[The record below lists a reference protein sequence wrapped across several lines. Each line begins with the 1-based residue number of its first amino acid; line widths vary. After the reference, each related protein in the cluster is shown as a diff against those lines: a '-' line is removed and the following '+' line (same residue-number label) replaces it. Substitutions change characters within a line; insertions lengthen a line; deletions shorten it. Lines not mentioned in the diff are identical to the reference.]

1 MQHGLRLRSLPIPN
15 TATRT
20 GLTGAFFRLKN
31 LRAELRS
38 GGRCR
43 VRRGAVLGVF
53 SALCALLA
61 APLFPAAAAE
71 QRAGVVG
78 SVRLVGD
85 GIPDPLSGIR
95 GNAERGRALLVER
108 TAANCLLCHAVPDPS
123 MRVAGNVA
131 PSLEGIGRRL
141 SAAQLRLRVAD
152 IQRVSPNIAMPS
164 YYRVEGLDR
173 VAAEYRGKPILDA
186 SQVEDIVAYLET
198 LK

>member
-1 MQHGLRLRSLPIPN
+1 MRHGLRLRSLPTQN

-31 LRAELRS
+31 LRAESQS
-38 GGRCR
+38 GDRCR
-43 VRRGAVLGVF
+43 MRRGVVLGVF

-61 APLFPAAAAE
+61 APLFPAAAGE

-108 TAANCLLCHAVPDPS
+108 TAANCLLCHAVSDPS

-152 IQRVSPNIAMPS
+152 IQRVRPNIAMPS
-164 YYRVEGLDR
+164 YYRIEGLDR
-173 VAAEYRGKPILDA
+173 VAAEYLGKPILDA